1 MEEHHKKVKKEA
13 DSLTPIEE
21 NDHILPITDEESKT
35 SNEGHNTSM
44 SSTEIDVFRDNDELV
59 LLDNLIKREETLL
72 GKTKNV
78 AFADSSVKKTPSFIK
93 QTTTSSLKEAIK
105 KETIKEEPSREASA
119 LMSIKEDPEKQN
131 KEYEEFKQEIINEIE
146 EEEKN
151 KDKLDE
157 ELDKKYDYLVTRDES
172 DDEEKKDD
180 EEGENTNELNLPT
193 FDNEERV
200 LN

>member
-157 ELDKKYDYLVTRDES
+157 ELDK
-172 DDEEKKDD
+172 
-180 EEGENTNELNLPT
+180 NMII
-193 FDNEERV
+193 
-200 LN
+200 